1 MITTKGLQILPL
13 SKENILL
20 LISEEDIFR
29 KYINK
34 NFEIGEVFSSPLRT
48 GDNHPSFGVYYNRF
62 IHKLMY
68 KDHGNG
74 GDGGDCFKFIMKL
87 YKCDFWEA
95 CNKIN
100 NDFNLYLG
108 GKSQDLSLVRQVEK
122 ELNEKRE
129 KKDIKFLSQEFTKQ
143 DLMYWGQYGINDKT
157 LKFYNVHSVSKYWVE
172 NSIRRVYTEKYPIYA
187 YYFPRTKN
195 KKIYIPNEVFP
206 NKWFSNANNEWDIQG
221 YDQLP
226 AKGELVIITKSM
238 KDVMCLY
245 ELGYSAVATHGEGHY
260 INPDF
265 IRHLKGR
272 FKKVIFFYDNDKAGL
287 ICGER
292 MSTLYDCKAIHIL
305 IEYEEK
311 DISDFYKNHGKRMS
325 EKILI
330 YMINEK

>member
-1 MITTKGLQILPL
+1 MITTKGMQILPL

-29 KYINK
+29 KYITK
-34 NFEIGEVFSSPLRT
+34 NFEIGGVFCSPLRT
-48 GDNHPSFGVYYNRF
+48 GDNHPSFAVYYNRF

-74 GDGGDCFKFIMKL
+74 SDGGDCFKFIMRL
-87 YKCDFWEA
+87 YNCSFWEA

-100 NDFNLYLG
+100 NDFNLNLG
-108 GKSQDLSLVRQVEK
+108 GKSQDLNLIKQF
-122 ELNEKRE
+122 NEEISIKKE
-129 KKDIKFLSQEFTKQ
+129 KKDIKFLSQPFNKE
-143 DLMYWGQYGINDKT
+143 DLIYWRQYGISENT
-157 LKFYNVHSVSKYWVE
+157 LETYNVHSVNRYWVD
-172 NSIRRVYTEKYPIYA
+172 NSIRRVYNEKYPIYA

-206 NKWFSNANNEWDIQG
+206 YKWFSNANNEWDIQG

-226 AKGELVIITKSM
+226 DKGDLVIITKSM

-245 ELGYSAVATHGEGHY
+245 ELGYNAVATHGEGHY

-272 FKKVIFFYDNDKAGL
+272 FKEVIFFYDNDKPGL
-287 ICGER
+287 LCGER
-292 MSTLYDCKAIHIL
+292 MSTLYECKYVHIPV
-305 IEYEEK
+305 EFQQK
-311 DISDFYKNHGKRMS
+311 DASDFYENHGRRMS
-325 EKILI
+325 EELLKEII
-330 YMINEK
+330 